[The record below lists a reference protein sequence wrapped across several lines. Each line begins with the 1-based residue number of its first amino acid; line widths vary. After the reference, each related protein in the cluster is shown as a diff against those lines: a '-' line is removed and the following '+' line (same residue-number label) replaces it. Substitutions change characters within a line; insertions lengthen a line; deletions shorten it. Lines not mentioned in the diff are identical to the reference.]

1 MKKIIQIPIPI
12 IKIKLQQNSSEKQK
26 QESEPHD
33 RQVSI
38 INELFLGNGMTMM
51 SEQHLLYSSLI
62 STKISNYKRQDV
74 ANHIFDLN
82 WFITSEEV
90 LELLVASR
98 LKCYYCRSK
107 CAVQYTEPRFS
118 GQWTLDRLSNDQ
130 GHNRQNV
137 VVSCLKCNLHRG
149 VKNSNRYKLG
159 KQMKFTKS
167 HTTNNNDDNDDDDD
181 DGDGD
186 DDDTDTT
193 DTDRSKNGA
202 NGAII
207 LLS

>member
-1 MKKIIQIPIPI
+1 MKKIIQIPA
-12 IKIKLQQNSSEKQK
+12 IKIQQLNPSEKQLP
-26 QESEPHD
+26 QEKSEPHN

-38 INELFLGNGMTMM
+38 INEIFLGNATAMM
-51 SEQHLLYSSLI
+51 VSETHLLYSSLI

-74 ANHIFDLN
+74 ANRIFDPK

-90 LELLVASR
+90 MELLVASR
-98 LKCYYCRSK
+98 LRCYYCRAN
-107 CAVQYTEPRFS
+107 CAVQYIEPRFS

-137 VVSCLKCNLHRG
+137 VVSCLKCNLHRW

-159 KQMKFTKS
+159 KQLKFTKS
-167 HTTNNNDDNDDDDD
+167 HITNTIDYDIDHHHDSSVD
-181 DGDGD
+181 DG
-186 DDDTDTT
+186 
-193 DTDRSKNGA
+193 SSCASGA
-202 NGAII
+202 TGASGAII

>member
-1 MKKIIQIPIPI
+1 MKKVIQIPI
-12 IKIKLQQNSSEKQK
+12 IKIKIQNDPPCDEQQMR
-26 QESEPHD
+26 ESEPHH

-38 INELFLGNGMTMM
+38 INEIFLGNGTTML
-51 SEQHLLYSSLI
+51 SNQHLNYTALI
-62 STKISNYKRQDV
+62 SSKLSNYKRQDV
-74 ANHIFDLN
+74 ASNIFDPT

-98 LKCYYCRSK
+98 LRCYYCRAN
-107 CAVQYTEPRFS
+107 CAVQYTEPRFN

-149 VKNSNRYKLG
+149 VKNSSRYKLG
-159 KQMKFTKS
+159 KQLKFTKS
-167 HTTNNNDDNDDDDD
+167 HMTNNNDDNTRHP
-181 DGDGD
+181 
-186 DDDTDTT
+186 DT
-193 DTDRSKNGA
+193 GA
-202 NGAII
+202 SGAII

>member
-1 MKKIIQIPIPI
+1 MKKIIHIPA
-12 IKIKLQQNSSEKQK
+12 IKIKIQQNPSEK
-26 QESEPHD
+26 SEPEPGPDPEPHN

-38 INELFLGNGMTMM
+38 INELFLGNTERSS
-51 SEQHLLYSSLI
+51 SETQFIYSARI
-62 STKISNYKRQDV
+62 SSKISNYKRQDV
-74 ANHIFDLN
+74 ANHIFDPN

-98 LKCYYCRSK
+98 LRCYYCRAN

-149 VKNSNRYKLG
+149 VKNSSRYKMG

-167 HTTNNNDDNDDDDD
+167 HIVADIVNDGA
-181 DGDGD
+181 DG
-186 DDDTDTT
+186 
-193 DTDRSKNGA
+193 
-202 NGAII
+202 
-207 LLS
+207 